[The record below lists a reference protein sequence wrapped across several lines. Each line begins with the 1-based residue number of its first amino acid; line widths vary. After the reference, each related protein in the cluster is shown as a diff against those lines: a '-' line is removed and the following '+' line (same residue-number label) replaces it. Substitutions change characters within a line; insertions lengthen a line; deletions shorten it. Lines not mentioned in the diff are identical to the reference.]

1 MDEVKQGHRAM
12 WGSGNYRAV
21 AEKILAVGELLVE
34 RAGIA
39 PGSTVLD
46 AACGTGNAS
55 LPAARAGARVTG
67 LDLSPDL
74 LAIAR
79 ERAADA
85 MAEVDWVEGDV
96 EALPFADD
104 AFDAVISTF
113 GHMFAPDHA
122 RTAQEMARV
131 CRPGG
136 VIGICC
142 WSPEGAIGRLFAA
155 TAKLVPPP
163 PDAQAPLLWGT
174 EEHVTELLGQAEF
187 ERHEV
192 EWRDSSVEAYAD
204 FMLESF
210 GPLIAAS
217 ARLGERAP
225 ELRERY
231 IAHLDE
237 ENLEDDG
244 TLRFRGEYLLA
255 LVRP

>member
-79 ERAADA
+79 ERAATP
-85 MAEVDWVEGDV
+85 WRRSTGWRGTV

-122 RTAQEMARV
+122 RTGRGDGAGVPARRGHRHLLLV
-131 CRPGG
+131 PGG
-136 VIGICC
+136 GDEPPV
-142 WSPEGAIGRLFAA
+142 AA

-163 PDAQAPLLWGT
+163 PDAQASLLWGT

-192 EWRDSSVEAYAD
+192 EWRDSSWRPTPT
-204 FMLESF
+204 SCSR
-210 GPLIAAS
+210 AS
-217 ARLGERAP
+217 AR
-225 ELRERY
+225 
-231 IAHLDE
+231 
-237 ENLEDDG
+237 
-244 TLRFRGEYLLA
+244 
-255 LVRP
+255 